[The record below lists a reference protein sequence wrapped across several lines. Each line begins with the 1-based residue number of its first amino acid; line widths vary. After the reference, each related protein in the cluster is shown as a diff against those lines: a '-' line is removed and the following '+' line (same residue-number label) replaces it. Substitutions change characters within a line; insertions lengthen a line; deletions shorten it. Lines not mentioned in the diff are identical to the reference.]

1 MRILVTIPHYFGPTK
16 EAFRKAAYG
25 STGSDALARVGAL
38 RACITALHQHFNFQA
53 VMYSDIG
60 RAVLRASDGGQIHT
74 LDVVVVTTGGRH
86 LLDQLGLP
94 DGLFVHR
101 EVSGDP
107 MTLGFACHEVL
118 AESLGKYDYYCY
130 MEDDLVI
137 TDQSFF
143 DKLHWFNERF
153 GAESVL
159 FPNRYE
165 TLPSASCKKLYI
177 DRAMFEDLPEQSISP
192 NDHRIINGAFLARTL
207 VLKRP
212 SNPHS
217 GCFFLS
223 EGQLRIWRD
232 LPYFLDRDVGFV
244 GPLESAATLG
254 VMRTFKIYKPW
265 DVWPGFLEI
274 HHVCNRYL
282 GRTIMNTP
290 GS

>member
-1 MRILVTIPHYFGPTK
+1 MRILVTIPHYFGPTQQ
-16 EAFRKAAYG
+16 AFEKAAYG
-25 STGSDALARVGAL
+25 STGSNAPVRIAAL
-38 RACITALHQHFNFQA
+38 RAVITALHQHFNSQA

-60 RAVLRASDGGQIHT
+60 RAVLRPTDGGRVFK
-74 LDVVVVTTGGRH
+74 LDIVVVTTSGRH
-86 LLDQLGLP
+86 LLDELGLP

-101 EVSGDP
+101 EVAVDP

-118 AESLGKYDYYCY
+118 AENQGRYDYYCF

-143 DKLHWFNERF
+143 DKLNWFNEKF
-153 GAESVL
+153 GADGVL

-165 TLPSASCKKLYI
+165 TSINAPCKKLYI
-177 DRAMFEDLPEQSISP
+177 DRAMLEELPELSASP
-192 NDHRIINGAFLARTL
+192 DDCGFIHGTFLARTL

-217 GCFFLS
+217 GCFFLN
-223 EGQLRIWRD
+223 EAQFRTWRD
-232 LPYFLDRDVGFV
+232 RPYFLDRDVGFV

-265 DVWPGFLEI
+265 DAWPGFLEI
-274 HHVCNRYL
+274 HHLCNRYL
-282 GRTIMNTP
+282 GRMIMDTP